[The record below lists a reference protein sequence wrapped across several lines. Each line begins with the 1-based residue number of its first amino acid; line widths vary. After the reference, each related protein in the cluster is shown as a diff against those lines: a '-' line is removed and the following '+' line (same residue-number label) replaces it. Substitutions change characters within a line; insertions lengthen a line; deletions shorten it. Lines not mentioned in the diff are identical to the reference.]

1 MAAPY
6 RRWAAPL
13 LAENERDP
21 GAEHQ
26 TLADAAIGRDTD
38 RGVQLLRDHI
48 AYTTQMLLSD
58 PTRVD
63 AASDGAQLLTRSE

>member
-1 MAAPY
+1 M
-6 RRWAAPL
+6 
-13 LAENERDP
+13 RDP
-21 GAEHQ
+21 DVMEG
-26 TLADAAIGRDTD
+26 
-38 RGVQLLRDHI
+38 LLRDHI

>member
-1 MAAPY
+1 M
-6 RRWAAPL
+6 
-13 LAENERDP
+13 E
-21 GAEHQ
+21 G
-26 TLADAAIGRDTD
+26 
-38 RGVQLLRDHI
+38 LLRDHI